1 MAGSGEVRKRRR
13 EETSADQKQD
23 YRNESVDA
31 KSASSSPGEGRRGSE
46 GEWMEPGS
54 YWLTRITFIRALGFI
69 YCM

>member
-31 KSASSSPGEGRRGSE
+31 KSATSSSGEGRRGSE
-46 GEWMEPGS
+46 EEGMEPGS